1 MEQEEQL
8 KMDEKTVKKPIGP
21 FDLIW
26 SGFKLN
32 FLHLAWN
39 FERLQNL
46 GFLLFIDNLLRK
58 IYAGKPEERLAA
70 ARRHIG
76 FFNTHI
82 FFSPALLGVMAR
94 LEEDL
99 PDDPPKAKELEI
111 ESTKMGLM
119 GPLAAIGDSLFWSGL
134 KPFSMLMGVGI
145 IWLTKFTLNGWI
157 WAVAVSLII
166 YNAPRVIIKSYL
178 LFKAYYR
185 YRELFSSIQ
194 KVKFQDIM
202 KSLKVAGMG
211 FLGAFTAVYFRGKAL
226 TLVGLRWL
234 DTLALCGAF
243 MVVVWGL
250 RSKKPISF
258 IFMTM
263 VAACIVLAYI
273 T

>member
-1 MEQEEQL
+1 
-8 KMDEKTVKKPIGP
+8 
-21 FDLIW
+21 
-26 SGFKLN
+26 
-32 FLHLAWN
+32 
-39 FERLQNL
+39 
-46 GFLLFIDNLLRK
+46 
-58 IYAGKPEERLAA
+58 
-70 ARRHIG
+70 
-76 FFNTHI
+76 
-82 FFSPALLGVMAR
+82 MAR

-194 KVKFQDIM
+194 KVYRRIFPWKGTDAGGAQM
-202 KSLKVAGMG
+202 ARYSGALRGVYGGGMG
-211 FLGAFTAVYFRGKAL
+211 AALKKAHFLYFYDNGGCMHSA
-226 TLVGLRWL
+226 GL
-234 DTLALCGAF
+234 
-243 MVVVWGL
+243 
-250 RSKKPISF
+250 
-258 IFMTM
+258 
-263 VAACIVLAYI
+263 YNI
-273 T
+273 TGRERQNAI